1 MTFDEWKKI
10 KAINGEDNKKIIRDF
25 ERRSPGLAALYEK
38 KEREEQEQMRQAMT
52 IDDRMARWR
61 EIAKI
66 NNDPTFA
73 ERRRREVM

>member
-1 MTFDEWKKI
+1 MTFDEWKEI
-10 KAINGEDNKKIIRDF
+10 KAINGEDNKKLIRDF